1 MVEYKFAALLQLIP
15 NHTFHPT
22 EIVCDRFLI
31 IITISSLPNFRRFI
45 KFYQYLKSLVSFHQ
59 SRKKADYDYTGKP
72 NKIYFNIE
80 SCGGSLKPENI
91 VLTGVQLLKKKLKNQ
106 ICKLNFSI
114 NCKMMPLQLTKCVL
128 CFCK

>member
-31 IITISSLPNFRRFI
+31 IITISSLPNFRLLI

-59 SRKKADYDYTGKP
+59 SRKKADYDYTGKQ

-80 SCGGSLKPENI
+80 SCGGSLKLENI
-91 VLTGVQLLKKKLKNQ
+91 VLMGVQLLKKKLSDLQ
-106 ICKLNFSI
+106 TQLQHKLQNDALTI
-114 NCKMMPLQLTKCVL
+114 N
-128 CFCK
+128 